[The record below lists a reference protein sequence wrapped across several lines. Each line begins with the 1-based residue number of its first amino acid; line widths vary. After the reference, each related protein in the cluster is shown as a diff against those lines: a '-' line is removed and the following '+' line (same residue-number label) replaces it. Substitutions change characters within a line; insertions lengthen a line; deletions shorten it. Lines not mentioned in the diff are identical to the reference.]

1 MYRSNSGSQGYR
13 VFDISRS
20 PPAKATEYHFG
31 LNVLGYI
38 TEYLRGLNV
47 LGYITEY
54 LATEYHFVLFAPE
67 YLCFLNYLLPVRV
80 PFVLNFFGGNYG
92 VLLLELC
99 GYRGCV
105 AGFFV
110 GYHAERHGETIGQ
123 PEFSG
128 WRRRW

>member
-54 LATEYHFVLFAPE
+54 LATEYHFVLFTADLISE
-67 YLCFLNYLLPVRV
+67 Y
-80 PFVLNFFGGNYG
+80 PF
-92 VLLLELC
+92 
-99 GYRGCV
+99 
-105 AGFFV
+105 
-110 GYHAERHGETIGQ
+110 
-123 PEFSG
+123 S
-128 WRRRW
+128 

>member
-1 MYRSNSGSQGYR
+1 MYRSNSGSQGFR

-38 TEYLRGLNV
+38 TEYL
-47 LGYITEY
+47 
-54 LATEYHFVLFAPE
+54 ATEYHFVIFTSNYLF
-67 YLCFLNYLLPVRV
+67 FLNYLLPVRV
-80 PFVLNFFGGNYG
+80 PFVLSFFGGNYG